1 MRGLHVTRN
10 GRFWRLSDVRTANL
24 VVSGL
29 AVAAVVLAA
38 VVAWRGRRL
47 ERIPV
52 TDPPATPGEAALT
65 AVRTLG
71 IGLSAGIAAGFLVV
85 GLGGRLV
92 MRVLAATSGDRA
104 QGRTTEAEELVGEIT
119 VDGTIG
125 FILFVGLGGGVVA
138 SLLYLLTRRVLP
150 RAAGPAGLVLGVL
163 LVGTLG
169 VQDPLSPDNRDFA
182 ILEPLWLAVALI
194 VATALLFGATFTA
207 VAARL
212 EARAAAGRLS
222 PAVSFLPALLL
233 VVPTLALLMLLYVG
247 GCALLRGRAAAALA
261 TPAPLLASRVLLGV
275 AVVATGTFVAGA
287 SIEILG

>member
-1 MRGLHVTRN
+1 M
-10 GRFWRLSDVRTANL
+10 RTANL

-29 AVAAVVLAA
+29 AVAAVVVAA

-47 ERIPV
+47 ERIPD
-52 TDPPATPGEAALT
+52 TGPPATPGEAALT

-92 MRVLAATSGDRA
+92 MRVLAATSGDLA

-125 FILFVGLGGGVVA
+125 FILFVGLGGGVAA

-182 ILEPLWLAVALI
+182 ILEPLWLAVA
-194 VATALLFGATFTA
+194 AD
-207 VAARL
+207 RRH
-212 EARAAAGRLS
+212 RAPVRRH
-222 PAVSFLPALLL
+222 VHRR
-233 VVPTLALLMLLYVG
+233 G
-247 GCALLRGRAAAALA
+247 GPPRGTRRGRAALA
-261 TPAPLLASRVLLGV
+261 RRVVPARAPARRPDPR
-275 AVVATGTFVAGA
+275 AR
-287 SIEILG
+287 